1 MKTKADDTDGE
12 DDADE
17 EPARKRNR
25 GNGNLAG
32 KPKKGADFWSQVD
45 KYFKNNVKAYGGR
58 DLTAPLWKASVSFFS
73 CFHPKSDANW
83 STGILMS

>member
-1 MKTKADDTDGE
+1 MDLLVKTKADDTDGE

-45 KYFKNNVKAYGGR
+45 KHFKNKLKEYGR
-58 DLTAPLWKASVSFFS
+58 DLTAPSWKLCVPFLPVF
-73 CFHPKSDANW
+73 
-83 STGILMS
+83 IQI